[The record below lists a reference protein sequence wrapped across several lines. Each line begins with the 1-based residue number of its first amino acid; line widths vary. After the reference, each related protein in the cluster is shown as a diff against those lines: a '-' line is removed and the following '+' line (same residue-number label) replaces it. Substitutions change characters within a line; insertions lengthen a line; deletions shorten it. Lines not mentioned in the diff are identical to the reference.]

1 MKKAIREKFLLSRRS
16 VTQQRREQ
24 VEQDLVERL
33 LKMTEGY
40 KNILSYFPLPDEVNI
55 SPFNRLLEK
64 ENRLLLPKIVD
75 ESLVPYAVTSM
86 EKQLKTFSHT
96 FLEPLDSCREAKDID
111 LVLIPGIA
119 FDKEGGRVGFGK
131 GHYDKFLAK
140 KKIPSI
146 GICFNEQ
153 LYDGILPL
161 EPHDIKM
168 ERLCAL

>member
-16 VTQQRREQ
+16 VTKQRRKQ
-24 VEQDLVERL
+24 IEQDLVKRL
-33 LKMTEGY
+33 VKMSEGY
-40 KNILSYFPLPDEVNI
+40 KNIMSYFPLSDEVDI
-55 SPFNRLLEK
+55 SSFNKVLEK
-64 ENRLLLPKIVD
+64 ENRLLLPKIVG
-75 ESLVPYAVTSM
+75 ESLVAYAVTSM

-96 FLEPLDSCREAKDID
+96 FFEPLDSCREVKDID

-119 FDKEGGRVGFGK
+119 FDEEGGRVGFGK

-146 GICFNEQ
+146 GVCFKEQ
-153 LYDGILPL
+153 LYNGILPL

-168 ERLCAL
+168 ERLCVF